1 MFEIIKSKI
10 AEVSEISKKLRG
22 CTKCIS
28 SYYTRRIGEISDI
41 LTLQNQ
47 VAALSNS
54 SVADALMQTV
64 KQIAVE
70 SVESNYRVICTYLEE
85 AIEDLMSG
93 MDATEMLWKYDCILR
108 RLKIGC
114 QRGYRA
120 KMLIYDDLCDINK
133 EEE

>member
-1 MFEIIKSKI
+1 MNMFEIIKSKI
-10 AEVSEISKKLRG
+10 AEISETSKKLRG

-28 SYYTRRIGEISDI
+28 SYYTQRIGKISDI

-64 KQIAVE
+64 KQIAIE
-70 SVESNYRVICTYLEE
+70 SVEPNYRVICTYLEE

-93 MDATEMLWKYDCILR
+93 MDATEMLWKYEKIL
-108 RLKIGC
+108 
-114 QRGYRA
+114 
-120 KMLIYDDLCDINK
+120 NK
-133 EEE
+133 DKE